1 MDDTQL
7 LSEVG
12 QAIYG
17 AEWQSEVC
25 RKICVSERSMSRWID
40 GTDRIP
46 WCVWFDVCRH
56 LERRA
61 LTLDY
66 WKKELY
72 ERVVIKE
79 CESRPTAKF
88 DSEKDWRVEVRDPL
102 NGRQLKHSSIMQSLA
117 HLQALMKRHPGM
129 IFRVTV
135 PFGATAEERQDF
147 AQMNVARVKT

>member
-1 MDDTQL
+1 MNDTQL

-46 WCVWFDVCRH
+46 WCVWFDIYRH
-56 LERRA
+56 LEARA
-61 LTLDY
+61 LILDY
-66 WKKELY
+66 WKHELY

-79 CESRPTAKF
+79 CELRPIVKF
-88 DSEKDWRVEVRDPL
+88 DPERDWCVEVHDSS
-102 NGRQLKHSSIMQSLA
+102 NGRDSLKHSSIVQSLA
-117 HLQALMKRHPGM
+117 ELQALMKRYPGM

-135 PFGATAEERQDF
+135 PFGATAQEQQDF
-147 AQMNVARVKT
+147 AQMNLARV